1 MIVAIGLNRRLR
13 GSNMHD
19 INSNQDIPR
28 VISPENVAKLLG
40 KSRSW
45 VYAHA
50 AELGAS
56 RIGSTWI
63 FTKEGLTEALQKARR
78 EDSPNQNYKKNR
90 LKALPT
96 RSTSKGKET
105 VKESLIRHGLIK
117 N

>member
-1 MIVAIGLNRRLR
+1 MCETLSNR
-13 GSNMHD
+13 D
-19 INSNQDIPR
+19 IER
-28 VISPENVAKLLG
+28 VISSEEVAKLLG

-45 VYAHA
+45 VYGHA

-56 RIGSTWI
+56 RIGSSWI

-78 EDSPNQNYKKNR
+78 EDSPKQNYKNPK
-90 LKALPT
+90 LKPLPT